1 MCIIISMKQF
11 GLRCLLAVC
20 SIVGISIGISLT
32 QATTTSA
39 VAPYS
44 WSQYCATFNNYGSC
58 SNTQSRNWYN
68 LFTTND
74 TALAFN
80 NASNTGCSLPLC
92 SSSWFSTSDTRL
104 SSTPDQ
110 TIKVPVDLPNNAWL
124 TVYMYSVARNNAR
137 VTYRTGETAELFV
150 DSVASWNGQ
159 KAVYPGKVTGV
170 DASGMPTGTKN
181 TTYSDAPNMSSV
193 GNGTMGGVNVRA
205 VCGTRGTVLPMKTYP
220 TVAVR
225 QSMTG
230 SSYQLYTGSSGSLP
244 QPTPISFR
252 VGWLRQEMARTGGS
266 MSRANA
272 FIGVFYTVGGAAGST
287 VGCIPILLN
296 ANIVPVPGSGKPNLY
311 PDLSI
316 KGVANSSAVGSDT
329 PGVTSSVKNDSS
341 SIYSGQTTNYGV
353 YDFRVKN
360 VNSSAIASQFP
371 SNSKGTNIFA
381 FTGGN
386 NIQNLC
392 NSISSALG
400 GAVDG
405 FSGCTSNGKKGS
417 NGASAYAA
425 GATKNLDTSALQA
438 NSLKAGDIICRVVAI
453 DNFNYDN
460 LGNNKFR
467 MTAPVCFVVSKT
479 PKLSITGGDVRTLSD
494 ADTSQNSV
502 AGKFYGSW
510 VEYGAFA
517 DGTNQHGHFGSGA
530 TLRPI
535 AGQGVPSLSAAATNP
550 LTFANAT
557 LSPRGSGPYGS
568 FGGAGVQTTL
578 ADSLTTLLP
587 KAGSV
592 AGSRD
597 LGSLASGRYDATSA
611 LTLHGTVGSGK
622 SIVINAKG
630 QTVAIDGNI
639 AYSGTASAPNDIPQ
653 VVIIAKSI
661 VIKDSVDTVSA
672 WLLADTSSSAGVNFV
687 TCDIGGAIAA
697 TTLKIGAACDKK
709 RLTINGP
716 ATANKAHFYRT
727 AGASDKDH
735 QGETSESFNL
745 PSNTYIWQYQ
755 QAAQSVAPTT
765 VQVTQ
770 LPPRY

>member
-1 MCIIISMKQF
+1 MKYRSRTILAAAVFGFAVLMGAVNTRSADAFSSNDVVGGTQTIYNLDTNNVGHANPSTDTTNGIDNQGALSNGPSCRQEIYNAAGAAGMNPNTYTMNNGLSGNIQASSGGGVRSLWWLSQKNSPGKGNAISVSSGQQVTLQANYMLFFCAPSTGPTFGNVSAQYVFDHSPWSLQNQIVDGPPILSGQQGQGYTNVYWQIQSVTVSTDPAGNNPASNGRVNIVNRSSKVNKDTGSRFWVGSPSTQF
-11 GLRCLLAVC
+11 TFTPNFTGTREIYVTATAKSIRHYSNGSYVCNKNVSNASAYPSGPSDWGRCYATPLSWKFTITVDDHK
-20 SIVGISIGISLT
+20 LT
-32 QATTTSA
+32 PAIQ
-39 VAPYS
+39 VAPSSVPLGGQISVNGSVAENQNVDIAANWNIARVIY
-44 WSQYCATFNNYGSC
+44 QPGAGVVGGKGAATDAIN
-58 SNTQSRNWYN
+58 
-68 LFTTND
+68 
-74 TALAFN
+74 
-80 NASNTGCSLPLC
+80 PC
-92 SSSWFSTSDTRL
+92 SSSS
-104 SSTPDQ
+104 
-110 TIKVPVDLPNNAWL
+110 
-124 TVYMYSVARNNAR
+124 
-137 VTYRTGETAELFV
+137 YR
-150 DSVASWNGQ
+150 
-159 KAVYPGKVTGV
+159 
-170 DASGMPTGTKN
+170 
-181 TTYSDAPNMSSV
+181 
-193 GNGTMGGVNVRA
+193 
-205 VCGTRGTVLPMKTYP
+205 
-220 TVAVR
+220 
-225 QSMTG
+225 
-230 SSYQLYTGSSGSLP
+230 
-244 QPTPISFR
+244 
-252 VGWLRQEMARTGGS
+252 
-266 MSRANA
+266 
-272 FIGVFYTVGGAAGST
+272 GGASSCYYANYNT
-287 VGCIPILLN
+287 VKYNFSNSNGYAA
-296 ANIVPVPGSGKPNLY
+296 ANNSLDAVDWPVGTTICY
-311 PDLSI
+311 
-316 KGVANSSAVGSDT
+316 
-329 PGVTSSVKNDSS
+329 VTSVNN
-341 SIYSGQTTNYGV
+341 YSTG
-353 YDFRVKN
+353 
-360 VNSSAIASQFP
+360 
-371 SNSKGTNIFA
+371 KGD
-381 FTGGN
+381 GGWGHSDMK
-386 NIQNLC
+386 C
-392 NSISSALG
+392 S
-400 GAVDG
+400 
-405 FSGCTSNGKKGS
+405 
-417 NGASAYAA
+417 
-425 GATKNLDTSALQA
+425 
-438 NSLKAGDIICRVVAI
+438 
-453 DNFNYDN
+453 
-460 LGNNKFR
+460 
-467 MTAPVCFVVSKT
+467 VVSKT
-479 PKLSITGGDVRTLSD
+479 PKLSISGGDFRTLSD
-494 ADTSQNSV
+494 IDTSQNSV
-502 AGKFYGSW
+502 NGQFYGSW

-517 DGTNQHGHFGSGA
+517 DGTNQHGYFGSGA